1 MNNSRKA
8 NRLIK
13 EKSPYLLQHAHNPVD
28 WYPWAEEAF
37 EKAESED
44 KPIFLSIG
52 YSCCHW
58 CHVMERESFEDQEV
72 AEILNDHY
80 VSIKVDR
87 EERPDIDS
95 IYMTVCQSL
104 TGRGGWPLTVVMTP
118 DKKPFFVG
126 TYLPKRSKWGMS
138 GLVDLLER
146 IKSKWQTDQEA
157 IAEAGEKIA
166 LSVST
171 QYAVMHGEIGVE
183 VVDRA
188 FQELERS
195 FDTGYGGFGNAPK
208 FPSPHNLLFLLHYWK
223 RTGESSALSIV
234 IKTLRSMYAGGIY
247 DHIGFGFSRYST
259 DREWLVPHF
268 EKMLY
273 DNALISFVF
282 TEIFRATGNPFFKQA
297 ATEIF
302 KYILRDM
309 TSPEGGFYSAEDADS
324 EGEEGKFYVWTPD
337 EVIQVLGADEGKI
350 FCEIFGITV
359 KGNFEGKSIPNLID
373 SNIRDIDPDR
383 LGLLRSKL
391 FSYRNKRVHPFKDDK
406 ILTSW
411 NGLMVASMARAGTV
425 VDGKDYLQ
433 AAERAVDFIWNKMR
447 RSDGRLMA
455 RYRDGEA
462 AFPAYIDDYAFL
474 QWGLL
479 ELYDATFKT
488 DYLRMSILLLDKMKE
503 LFWDGEKGG
512 FFFYGQDSEQLI
524 ARPKEVYDGAI
535 PSGNSVAAM
544 NILRLARITGRE
556 DLFDMADRQIKAFA
570 GQVSA
575 NPMAHTYFLTAFQ
588 SSVTPFREIVISG
601 KAGSDGV
608 KRMTEAVHSEFLP
621 DTVLVFRPESGE
633 VHQIEELAPITRGR
647 EPIDGMPAAY
657 VCENFTCL
665 RPTTDA
671 GELISMIRERQQ

>member
-1 MNNSRKA
+1 MKITKKT
-8 NRLIK
+8 NRLIN
-13 EKSPYLLQHAHNPVD
+13 EKSPYLLQHAKNPVD
-28 WYPWAEEAF
+28 WYSWGEEAF
-37 EKAESED
+37 EKAKTED
-44 KPIFLSIG
+44 KPVFLSIG
-52 YSCCHW
+52 YSTCHW

-72 AEILNDHY
+72 AEILNKY
-80 VSIKVDR
+80 FVSVKVDR

-118 DKKPFFVG
+118 NKKPFFVG

-146 IKSKWQTDQEA
+146 IRTKWQTDREV
-157 IAEAGEKIA
+157 IAEAGERIA

-171 QYAVMHGEIGVE
+171 QYAEMHGEIE
-183 VVDRA
+183 IEIVDSA
-188 FQELERS
+188 FHELERN
-195 FDTGYGGFGNAPK
+195 FDTAYGGFGHAPK
-208 FPSPHNLLFLLHYWK
+208 FPSLHNFIFLLHYWK
-223 RTGESSALSIV
+223 RTGESRALSMV
-234 IKTLRSMYAGGIY
+234 TKTLQSMYAGGIF

-273 DNALISFVF
+273 DNALIAFVF
-282 TEIFRATGNPFFKQA
+282 TETFRVTGNSFFKQA
-297 ATEIF
+297 ASEIF
-302 KYILRDM
+302 TYILRDM
-309 TSPEGGFYSAEDADS
+309 TSPEGGFFSAEDADS
-324 EGEEGKFYVWTPD
+324 EGDEGKFYVWTPD
-337 EVIQVLGADEGKI
+337 EVRQVLGTDEGKI
-350 FCEIFGITV
+350 FCEIFGIDP

-373 SNIRDIDPDR
+373 SKIRDIDPGR
-383 LGLLRSKL
+383 LDLLRSKL
-391 FSYRNKRVHPFKDDK
+391 FSYREKRVHPFKDDK

-411 NGLMVASMARAGTV
+411 NGLMVAAMARASTV
-425 VDGKDYLQ
+425 AGGKEYLQ
-433 AAERAVDFIWNKMR
+433 AAERAVDFIWKKLR

-462 AFPAYIDDYAFL
+462 AFLGYIDDYAFL

-488 DYLRMSILLLDKMKE
+488 DYLRMSIILLDKMKE

-512 FFFYGQDSEQLI
+512 FFFYGKDAEQLI

-556 DLFDMADRQIKAFA
+556 DLFDLADRQIKAFA
-570 GQVSA
+570 GQVSV

-588 SSVTPFREIVISG
+588 SSVSPFREIVISG
-601 KAGSDGV
+601 KADSEGV
-608 KRMTEAVHSEFLP
+608 KKMTEAVHSEFLT
-621 DTVLVFRPESGE
+621 DTVLIFRPENGE
-633 VHQIEELAPITRGR
+633 AHKIEELAPITRGR
-647 EPIDGMPAAY
+647 EPIDGMTAAY

-671 GELISMIRERQQ
+671 SELISMIKERQ